1 MKTPK
6 SYKSEKIYLQHGLT
20 EIRDNYEPD
29 IFNNPKI
36 KNKTLIN
43 SQDQKDEAFYDSD
56 IQSFSSELNLLSQDS
71 NKDLYSHL
79 SRKEQFNSIDEP
91 LSKML
96 IDIDSQNNL
105 DNKFVYYEDNLDKKE
120 LNIKYIKGI
129 ILEQMVINYSNVDIN
144 YKNNEFFKKI
154 YYNNNLDKNNYIS
167 INNYENY
174 NNFNN
179 TNNTKI
185 NEAYKNSLKGVSV
198 NKSFSKHVDKRKDT
212 YWNNDIKTKN
222 QDNDENRGIITN
234 QNYLIIDKNLDS
246 KNNFSSDF
254 KNKFEKCGTN
264 NIIHNNTKINI
275 NYSLEEFLSEI
286 NLNQKKYC
294 YLLRTHGFKDIK
306 LLINQEKKSS
316 SNISITN
323 SELKKIGILEP
334 GVRAK
339 ILIHLEEKAGNY
351 NFQVPKEVYYNYINC
366 DKLGN
371 LVINMEDENIKK
383 IYNWLKMINVEN
395 YLKNFFEGGYY
406 SIELLLMQM
415 NCKNPIEDILIKDE
429 LGITKVGHR
438 SRIINKLVEDGKKF
452 LIKLREK
459 TINNEKGQNNGN
471 CN

>member
-1 MKTPK
+1 MKIPK
-6 SYKSEKIYLQHGLT
+6 SSKSKPENIYPQQGLK
-20 EIRDNYEPD
+20 EQRAFYETD
-29 IFNNPKI
+29 ILNNSEI
-36 KNKTLIN
+36 KNQELLN
-43 SQDQKDEAFYDSD
+43 LQNQKDEAF
-56 IQSFSSELNLLSQDS
+56 LSIFLPTINQFPQDS
-71 NKDLYSHL
+71 NKNSYPHSSGIKLLNLKNESLQKKVINIDLQSNL
-79 SRKEQFNSIDEP
+79 
-91 LSKML
+91 
-96 IDIDSQNNL
+96 NNTA
-105 DNKFVYYEDNLDKKE
+105 KHYEDNSDKKK
-120 LNIKYIKGI
+120 LNIKNNNEI
-129 ILEQMVINYSNVDIN
+129 ILEQMAIYSNFDMN
-144 YKNNEFFKKI
+144 SNNDEFFNKK
-154 YYNNNLDKNNYIS
+154 YYNNNLDKNNSIS

-179 TNNTKI
+179 INNIIKI
-185 NEAYKNSLKGVSV
+185 KEANKNSLKGISV
-198 NKSFSKHVDKRKDT
+198 NHSYRKDVDKRQHIH
-212 YWNNDIKTKN
+212 WSNDIKTKN
-222 QDNDENRGIITN
+222 KDNDENRGIITN
-234 QNYLIIDKNLDS
+234 SNNIIFDKNLYS
-246 KNNFSSDF
+246 KNNYSSKF
-254 KNKFEKCGTN
+254 KIKFEKCGIN
-264 NIIHNNTKINI
+264 NINHNNTEINL

-286 NLNQKKYC
+286 NLNQKIYC
-294 YLLRTHGFKDIK
+294 DLLRIHGFEDIK
-306 LLINQEKKSS
+306 LFIKQEKKSS
-316 SNISITN
+316 PNESVAYSELRKISI
-323 SELKKIGILEP
+323 LVP